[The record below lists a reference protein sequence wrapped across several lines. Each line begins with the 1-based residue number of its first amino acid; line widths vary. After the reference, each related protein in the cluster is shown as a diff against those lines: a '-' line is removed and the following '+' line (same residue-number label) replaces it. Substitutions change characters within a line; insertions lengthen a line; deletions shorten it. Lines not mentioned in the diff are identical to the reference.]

1 MKHYPYIL
9 ATAVALLSVSCSDHG
24 MSAEGQTPLWSEFDP
39 NTVQTM
45 RLSTQSEPM
54 VWGGYYTEP
63 GLDSI
68 IPGMSRQESVRF
80 EDNLF
85 CSDKDNWEQYVEYV
99 PLYQDAD
106 IFLQRIKSVKEEVP
120 LLNPGKLMV
129 SGNWKFVT
137 DVNRG
142 VHIYDDADPANP
154 QKVAFLYV
162 PGVLDIALKNNM
174 LYANV
179 YSSLVTIDIENP
191 QAAKAIH
198 MLPAAFPPVYNGF
211 GTIMDSLGNVA
222 VAWRADTVHHCR
234 QWRTIDVWYDGAPVY
249 DTGTSVDA
257 GNIKGVTLGQ
267 NASMSRF
274 AISADWLYTVDYASL
289 RLFDI
294 RSERLPRK
302 GAIVES
308 GTWDLETIFR
318 YKNALFLGSMT
329 GMLIYDHSAGGIP
342 VQASTYSHITSC
354 DPVVVQDDIAY
365 VTLRSGQRCRNG
377 KNELNVID
385 VSDIYKPE
393 LLATYPMSNPAG
405 LAVEDS
411 TLFVCEESY
420 GLAVLDIQDPKA
432 PREISR
438 VESVKP
444 EDVIASGGILTLI
457 GSEGVWRLDYSD
469 RKNLVEL
476 SFTESEAPEVDPATD
491 DGTQMEVMSD
501 E

>member
-9 ATAVALLSVSCSDHG
+9 ATAASALLLISCSDHG
-24 MSAEGQTPLWSEFDP
+24 MSAEGQIHDWSNFDP

-45 RLSTQSEPM
+45 RLSTLREPM
-54 VWGGYYTEP
+54 VWGGYYTDP
-63 GLDSI
+63 GMDSI
-68 IPGMSRQESVRF
+68 IPGVSRQDSVRF
-80 EDNLF
+80 EDNLH
-85 CSDKDNWEQYVEYV
+85 CSDKDNWERYVEYV

-106 IFLQRIKSVKEEVP
+106 IFLQRIKTVKDEVP

-142 VHIYDDADPANP
+142 IHIYDDTDPANP
-154 QKVAFLYV
+154 RKIAFLYV
-162 PGVLDIALKNNM
+162 PGVLDIALKNKM

-179 YSSLVTIDIENP
+179 YSGLVTIDIENP

-198 MLPAAFPPVYNGF
+198 MLPNAFPSVYNGY
-211 GTIMDSLGNVA
+211 GSMMDSLGNVA
-222 VAWRADTVHHCR
+222 VAWRADTVSRCVR
-234 QWRTIDVWYDGAPVY
+234 WRYEDMMFDGSPAY
-249 DTGTSVDA
+249 TGTSADVDSP
-257 GNIKGVTLGQ
+257 KGVTLGQ

-274 AISADWLYTVDYASL
+274 AISADWLYTVDYTSL

-294 RSERLPRK
+294 RSERHPSK
-302 GAIVES
+302 GAIVETS
-308 GTWDLETIFR
+308 SWDLETIFK

-342 VQASTYSHITSC
+342 LQASTYSHITSC

-438 VESVKP
+438 VDSVKP

-457 GSEGVWRLDYSD
+457 GSEGIWRLDYSD
-469 RKNLVEL
+469 RKNLVQL
-476 SFTESEAPEVDPATD
+476 SFTESEAPEVDPAT
-491 DGTQMEVMSD
+491 QMQVMSD